1 MVIRLSLRDMQ
12 FRATQFLAT
21 IVATAV
27 VFSVVLVMN
36 GLSGQFSVE
45 ARSTVLRFGADG
57 WIVEDRD
64 GGAFTSRSVLPES
77 LADELVSSGAA
88 ESAGPLAIGLN
99 TVRLKGKSR
108 LVRTI
113 GHVPGRV
120 GAPQVV
126 RGRSVENQGEM
137 VATRESG
144 LHLDDTLDVGRTVVR
159 VVGLT
164 ERMTVT
170 GGLPL
175 LFVHLRDAQE
185 ILQDGHPVATAVLV
199 RGPLLQLPDGYKA
212 MTPAET
218 SADSVRPMEV
228 TMSALRLIALLLWAA
243 GTVLIGAFVYVS
255 ALGRLRDFALVK
267 ALGGSSMQVLRS
279 VVFQSLV
286 LALAAGSTG
295 ALLTNVFLPRMPV
308 YLDPPNAAYLQLF
321 VLAAASGVLAS
332 IGGIRRAVR
341 VDPAVAFAAAGG

>member
-1 MVIRLSLRDMQ
+1 VIRLSLRDMQ
-12 FRATQFLAT
+12 FRAPQFLAT
-21 IVATAV
+21 ILATGV

-36 GLSGQFSVE
+36 GLSGQFSEE
-45 ARSTVLRFGADG
+45 AKSTVLRFGAES

-77 LADELVSSGAA
+77 LADELVSSGVAR
-88 ESAGPLAIGLN
+88 SAGPVAIGLN
-99 TVRLKGKSR
+99 TVRLRGDSR
-108 LVRTI
+108 LVRTV
-113 GHVPGRV
+113 GYVPGRI
-120 GAPQVV
+120 GGPQLV
-126 RGRSVENQGEM
+126 RGRPVQDQGEM

-144 LHLDDTLDVGRTVVR
+144 LRLDETLEVGRTVVR

-199 RGPLLQLPDGYKA
+199 RGSLLQVPDGYKA

-218 SADSVRPMEV
+218 ADDSVRPMEV

-255 ALGRLRDFALVK
+255 ALGRLRDFAVVK
-267 ALGGSSMQVLRS
+267 ALGGSTLQVLRS
-279 VVFQSLV
+279 VVFQSFV
-286 LALAAGSTG
+286 LALAAGGMG
-295 ALLTNVFLPRMPV
+295 AVLTSAFVSRLPV
-308 YLDPPNAAYLQLF
+308 HLDPPDAAYLQL
-321 VLAAASGVLAS
+321 VLLAAASGVLAS
-332 IGGIRRAVR
+332 LGGIRKAVR